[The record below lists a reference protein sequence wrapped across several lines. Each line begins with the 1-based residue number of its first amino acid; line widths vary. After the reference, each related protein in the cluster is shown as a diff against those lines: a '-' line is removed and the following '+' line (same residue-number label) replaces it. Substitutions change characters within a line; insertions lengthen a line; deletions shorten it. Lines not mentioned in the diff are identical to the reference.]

1 MEKTVVNWSNKS
13 IWLLSHDL
21 LTAKLH
27 VYGLDLASLNLLQ
40 NYITNRKQKTK
51 VGTFYSTWEKMLSV
65 PQGFTFIQCLH
76 VGHVLYNV
84 EHILYRLRR
93 W

>member
-1 MEKTVVNWSNKS
+1 M
-13 IWLLSHDL
+13 SHDL

-51 VGTFYSTWEKMLSV
+51 VGTFYST
-65 PQGFTFIQCLH
+65 
-76 VGHVLYNV
+76 
-84 EHILYRLRR
+84 
-93 W
+93 